1 MTLDPSFRLSQNL
14 LRFFVQIWPLEGL
27 EVVVAFKIANYML
40 MMHLVANAMKE
51 IKKNIANI
59 LFCTVFEIL
68 SVWNLKMNTLDSFL
82 NFIQRLTHVNVQF
95 NEYFHLTPNFPR
107 VYKVLTTLFM
117 FFTGQW
123 RNLQ

>member
-27 EVVVAFKIANYML
+27 EVVVAFKIVNYML

-95 NEYFHLTPNFPR
+95 NEYFHLTSNFPR
-107 VYKVLTTLFM
+107 VYKVLT